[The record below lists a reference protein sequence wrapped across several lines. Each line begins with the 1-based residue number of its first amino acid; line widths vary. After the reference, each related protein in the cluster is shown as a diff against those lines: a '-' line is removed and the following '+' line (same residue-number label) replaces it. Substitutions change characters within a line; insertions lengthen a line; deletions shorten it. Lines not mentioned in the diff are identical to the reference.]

1 MLFNQ
6 TFSYNINQRRE
17 ASQLLNCL
25 KISPGQHATQQGELQ
40 KSTAFLFPNNLVCFH
55 SFSLQDTSLTASNS
69 FNHLLFCF
77 RTNDLAHADE
87 FARLVCT
94 FQSQA
99 LYCSGWNLTLWNGY
113 RDTRK
118 RFKKE
123 KNCRKGEQKTAET
136 SQDQTFPS
144 AFLLNKLVT
153 KLYLI
158 LKVNNLPWKAI

>member
-118 RFKKE
+118 RFKKRKKLQE
-123 KNCRKGEQKTAET
+123 RGAKNCRNFSRSNFSLCFSPK
-136 SQDQTFPS
+136 
-144 AFLLNKLVT
+144 
-153 KLYLI
+153 
-158 LKVNNLPWKAI
+158 